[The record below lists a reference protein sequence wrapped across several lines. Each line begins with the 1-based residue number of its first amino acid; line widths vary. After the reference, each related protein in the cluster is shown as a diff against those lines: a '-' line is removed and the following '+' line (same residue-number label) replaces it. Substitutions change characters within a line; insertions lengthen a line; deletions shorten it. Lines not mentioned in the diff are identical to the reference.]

1 MMTLNEIR
9 KLRGMT
15 LSEFSRQSGLSP
27 HTARNLMGYR
37 ELYGN
42 PRLDTMVDAGG
53 CGAGAECGRDDL
65 PQGRDDPRQKGK
77 RMTPIPF
84 REQNITYNPPEG
96 MEDKCDALPAFRGE
110 GQVISCWHLTLWER
124 IKLLLTGRLW
134 FSVIGNGQ
142 PPIWLG
148 VDCPFIRK

>member
-1 MMTLNEIR
+1 
-9 KLRGMT
+9 
-15 LSEFSRQSGLSP
+15 
-27 HTARNLMGYR
+27 
-37 ELYGN
+37 
-42 PRLDTMVDAGG
+42 
-53 CGAGAECGRDDL
+53 
-65 PQGRDDPRQKGK
+65 
-77 RMTPIPF
+77 MTPIPF

-96 MEDKCDALPAFRGE
+96 MEDKLVCDELAMAKDIDGVSTSSLGALPAFRGE

>member
-42 PRLDTMVDAGG
+42 PRLDTMVDA
-53 CGAGAECGRDDL
+53 ARAL
-65 PQGRDDPRQKGK
+65 NAVVKISPKGV
-77 RMTPIPF
+77 T
-84 REQNITYNPPEG
+84 
-96 MEDKCDALPAFRGE
+96 
-110 GQVISCWHLTLWER
+110 
-124 IKLLLTGRLW
+124 
-134 FSVIGNGQ
+134 
-142 PPIWLG
+142 
-148 VDCPFIRK
+148 IRARKESA

>member
-15 LSEFSRQSGLSP
+15 LSEFSRKSGLSP

-42 PRLDTMVDAGG
+42 PH
-53 CGAGAECGRDDL
+53 

-96 MEDKCDALPAFRGE
+96 MEDKCEALPAFRGE